1 MFLQGNV
8 GGAER
13 ITVLLGKILST
24 KFDVRFYVI
33 NTSGLEVLNFIPKIY
48 STTIIDVHGQFELI
62 SKLYKSIKTEKPDV
76 VFSSIMPVNQKVLL
90 LSHLFKRTYF
100 IVRNDN
106 YLYTLRDSRKLAL
119 SITYRFADAIIAQTE
134 EMQAELI
141 TEGHLNPNKIKVLH
155 NPIDTDLI
163 DTLKENF
170 NPYENFN
177 GIKFVASGR
186 FHKDKGFDVLVK
198 AYNLV
203 HKEIPNSKL
212 FIIGRINDDEYSK
225 SVKTLIMELG
235 LQDYVEC
242 LGFQN
247 NPYPYIR
254 FADCFVL
261 SSRNEGLPNVLIEAQ
276 YLNKPSVATTCIPII
291 ERIIKDGVNGYTA
304 KVEDTISLAD
314 AMVKAVNLHSI
325 KPIYQPATK
334 NDIISLFSK
343 YEK

>member
-33 NTSGLEVLNFIPKIY
+33 NTSGLEVLNFIPKTY
-48 STTIIDVHGQFELI
+48 STTIIDVHGQLELI
-62 SKLYKSIKTEKPDV
+62 SKLYKSIRTEKPNV
-76 VFSSIMPVNQKVLL
+76 VFSSIMPVNQKILL
-90 LSHLFKRTYF
+90 LSRLFKRTYF

-106 YLYTLRDSRKLAL
+106 YLYTLRDSRKLTL
-119 SITYRFADAIIAQTE
+119 SITYRFADTIIAQTE

-163 DTLKENF
+163 DTLKEKF

-186 FHKDKGFDVLVK
+186 FHKDKGFDVLVN

-225 SVKTLIMELG
+225 SVKALIMELG
-235 LQDYVEC
+235 LQNYVEC

-304 KVEDTISLAD
+304 KVEDTTSLAD

-325 KPIYQPATK
+325 KSIYQPATK